1 MAVRSPYAPA
11 DIAKFVTFPASS
23 GRVSH
28 FGGPRDRGVSAA
40 ETMSVVA
47 NAGAGK
53 ELCRSPRDW
62 HYIACRWGYVTETL
76 KGNGAPVRRVCQ
88 ELLRQRVLVT
98 FQGRG
103 YVCQPR
109 DWGPNIRTRRQ
120 ADISPVA
127 IQSLGARTD
136 ATVQL
141 FWVPPSTPLGPVIPA
156 QVQALTAGQ
165 PIAATPQPGQVQAP
179 GASSNPSVS
188 WVTPG
193 PVSAGLVS
201 MRGAAQIY
209 GPAQIFFDGS
219 MFGGEIAG
227 GSLDRTIEGADT
239 LTVQVHDPHRT
250 AITGGIASKARLVP
264 IGDQVFSL
272 DGARKSGSQLT
283 LTLPVAEAV
292 TMMHHKLTSPI
303 GQQAGAGTRAQFIN
317 HLAGLAEVKAV
328 LPPGGEIIK
337 KAITTKPDESLWEA
351 SGRVAAE
358 VGWRRFIAGSVLVA
372 GPDKW
377 LLERVPALEWRE
389 HRGGVDTIDFDLVAG
404 EQAAKASVACDLSL
418 WGVSP
423 GQPVK
428 LAGVGPAD
436 GLWLVESVARPLG
449 STQAR
454 VQLVRAQPALPE
466 PDNEPTP
473 VFSDAGISGPTGGQ
487 LDQIGGF
494 TPPNP
499 RQPQGEPPHIRSART
514 QLGVPY
520 LFGGKR
526 PDGKPGRWRLDCSG
540 LVQWSLRNAYGL
552 RIPAG
557 STQQRDWLRKHG
569 TRVSMDQARSTVGVV
584 IWKPG
589 HIAFS
594 MGGSRTIEQPKT
606 GDVCKIG
613 KMGNRFVEAYWPAR

>member
-1 MAVRSPYAPA
+1 MAVQSPYAPA
-11 DIAKFVTFPASS
+11 DIARFVTFPASS

-28 FGGPRDRGVSAA
+28 FGGPRDQGVSAT

-47 NAGAGK
+47 NAGRGR
-53 ELCRSPRDW
+53 ELCRKPNDW
-62 HYIACRWGYVTETL
+62 HYIAMRWGYVTETL
-76 KGNGAPVRRVCQ
+76 KSNGAPVKRVCQ
-88 ELLRQRVLVT
+88 ELLRQRVLVV
-98 FQGRG
+98 FQSRG

-109 DWGPNIRTRRQ
+109 DWGPGIRTRRQ

-127 IQSLGARTD
+127 MQSLGAKTD
-136 ATVQL
+136 ATVRL
-141 FWVPPSTPLGPVIPA
+141 FWVPPSTPLGPVTPA

-165 PIAATPQPGQVQAP
+165 PIAATSQDSP
-179 GASSNPSVS
+179 GAITAPAGDAGVA

-193 PVSAGLVS
+193 PVSAGLVA

-209 GPAQIFFDGS
+209 GPTQIFFDS
-219 MFGGEIAG
+219 QTFGADIAG
-227 GSLDRTIEGADT
+227 GSLERTMDGADT
-239 LTVQVHDPHRT
+239 LTVQVIDPHRT
-250 AITGGIASKARLVP
+250 AITAGIASKARLVP

-272 DGARKSGSQLT
+272 DGVRKAGSQLT
-283 LTLPVAEAV
+283 LTLPVAEAAQ
-292 TMMHHKLTSPI
+292 MMRHKLPTPI

-317 HLAGLAEVKAV
+317 HLASLAEVKAV
-328 LPPGGEIIK
+328 LPPGGELIR
-337 KAITTKPDESLWEA
+337 KAITTKPGESLWEA
-351 SGRVAAE
+351 SGRIAAE
-358 VGWRRFIAGSVLVA
+358 VGWRRFVAGSVLVA

-377 LLERVPALEWRE
+377 LLERVPALDWRE

-404 EQAAKASVACDLSL
+404 EPAAKANVACDLSL
-418 WGVSP
+418 WGVFP

-428 LAGVGPAD
+428 LSGVGPAD
-436 GLWLVESVARPLG
+436 GLWLVESVSRSLS

-473 VFSDAGISGPTGGQ
+473 VFSDAGIGGPSGGQ
-487 LDQIGGF
+487 LAQIGGF
-494 TPPNP
+494 TPPTP
-499 RQPQGEPPHIRSART
+499 GGQAGEPPHIKSART

-520 LFGGKR
+520 LWGGKR
-526 PDGKPGRWRLDCSG
+526 ADGKPGRWRMDCSG
-540 LVQWSLRNAYGL
+540 LVQWSLRNAYNL

-569 TRVSMDQARSTVGVV
+569 TRVSIDQARSAPGIV

-594 MGGSRTIEQPKT
+594 VGDGRTIEQPKT

-613 KMGNRFVEAYWPAR
+613 RMGNRFTEAYWPAK